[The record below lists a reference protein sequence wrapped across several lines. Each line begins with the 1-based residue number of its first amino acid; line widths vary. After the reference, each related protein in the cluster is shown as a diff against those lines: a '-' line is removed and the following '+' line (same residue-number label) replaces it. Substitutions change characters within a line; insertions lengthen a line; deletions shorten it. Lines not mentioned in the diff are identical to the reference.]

1 MLDATL
7 TIVLA
12 GGAGS
17 RLAPLTADRAKPA
30 VPFGGIYRIV
40 DFTLSNCLHSGL
52 RRILVLTQYKS
63 HSLQKHLRDGW
74 AIFNPEIGEFITT
87 VPAQMRVGEGW
98 YAGTADAIRQN
109 RYLLERSGAKYL
121 LILAGD
127 HIYRMD
133 YAQMI
138 EKHVRRKWDVT
149 VACVPV
155 PLKQA
160 QAFGVVETDEEQGIR
175 KFVEKTDHPPAM
187 LDDPTQAL
195 ASMGIYVFNLDFL
208 LEMLEQHHESSGP
221 MDDFGRHILPSLVG
235 SRAMGVY
242 RFGSMEGRVTPDG
255 YWRDV
260 GTLDAYYEAN
270 MDLLKPV
277 PPLNLYQRDWPIRT
291 YHAQHP
297 PARSVP
303 SSIDVVGGVARNASG
318 EVVNTLL
325 AGGDVIIGATLHHS
339 ILSPDVWINAGATV
353 EDAILFDDVTVG
365 SGARLK
371 RCIIDKSVTIPPNET
386 IGWDLERD
394 RSRFTVS
401 EGGVVVVP
409 KDYRFDDGASPIPSP

>member
-1 MLDATL
+1 MQIHESTL

-30 VPFGGIYRIV
+30 VPFGGIYRII

-63 HSLQKHLRDGW
+63 HSLLKHLRDGW
-74 AIFNPEIGEFITT
+74 MIFNPEIGEFITS

-109 RYLLERSGAKYL
+109 RYLLERSGATHVL
-121 LILAGD
+121 VLAGD

-133 YAQMI
+133 YARML
-138 EKHVRRKWDVT
+138 EEHARRKWDVT

-155 PLKQA
+155 PLDQA
-160 QAFGVVETDEEQGIR
+160 HAFGVVETDGEQGIR
-175 KFVEKTDHPPAM
+175 KFVEKSDHPPPMPDAP
-187 LDDPTQAL
+187 DRAL
-195 ASMGIYVFNLDFL
+195 ASMGIYVFKLNFL
-208 LEMLEQHHESSGP
+208 LGLLAHNHDTGAP
-221 MDDFGRHILPSLVG
+221 MDDFGRHILPALVG
-235 SRAMGVY
+235 THAMGVY
-242 RFGSMEGRVTPDG
+242 RFGKMEERVTPDG

-270 MDLLKPV
+270 MDLLKPL
-277 PPLNLYQRDWPIRT
+277 PPLNLYQKDWPIRT

-303 SSIDVVGGVARNASG
+303 SSSDVTRSNSG
-318 EVVNTLL
+318 QVVNTLL
-325 AGGDVIIGATLHHS
+325 AGGDVIIGATLAHS

-353 EDAILFDDVTVG
+353 EDAILFEGVTVG
-365 SGARLK
+365 TGARLK

-386 IGWDLERD
+386 IGWDLDRD

-401 EGGVVVVP
+401 ENGVVVVP
-409 KDYRFDDGASPIPSP
+409 KSYRFEGDG